1 MRTLIDIYKERG
13 QKVQPYFDNYE
24 FYAKQIK
31 QAFVRVLG
39 KVEVYIF
46 GSILEKKHS
55 PYHSDIDI
63 LVVSPKTPRFAS
75 DRAAVKHKVFQEL
88 GFLDPFEAHLAT
100 PEEYAGWY
108 RHLIK
113 KKIKV

>member
-1 MRTLIDIYKERG
+1 MDIYKERG
-13 QKVQPYFDNYE
+13 KKVQPYFDRHQL
-24 FYAKQIK
+24 YAKYIK
-31 QAFVRVLG
+31 RAFAKILG
-39 KVEVYIF
+39 DVQVYVF
-46 GSILEKKHS
+46 GSILDKQHS

-63 LVVSPKTPRFAS
+63 LVISPRTPGSAT
-75 DRAAVKHKVFQEL
+75 DRAAVKQKVFRKL
-88 GFLDPFEAHLAT
+88 GFSDPFEVHLVT